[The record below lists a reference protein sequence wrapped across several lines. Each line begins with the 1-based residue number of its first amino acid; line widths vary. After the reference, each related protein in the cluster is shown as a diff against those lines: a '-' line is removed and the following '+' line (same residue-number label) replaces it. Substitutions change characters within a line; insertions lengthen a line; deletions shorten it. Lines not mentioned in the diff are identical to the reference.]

1 MPSTEQP
8 LGSPTKSALNGS
20 PRSSV
25 ESGAGGHSPFLQSLH
40 QRFRKSSSGASAQSD
55 QTVPPTDTK
64 SRNDA
69 SKEAKRYLL
78 SVVRDDWEYP
88 SLPVKRPYTPTS
100 KEPVSYCRREDGL
113 SDVESD
119 NSPHKRR
126 SRNDPYKFE
135 NPEAVADYVNERR
148 AKRRRL
154 IQEELSWN
162 LGLKNWTHQRDAWTG
177 AVKQNPLHVSSDI
190 NTHADT
196 KPQLSSTLHQRSTSD
211 STTDDSINWPLSP
224 HSPTPEN
231 SSSIDSVDF
240 QQPHSSKLPGLP
252 QFSNSTSKPLTQ
264 TPPAT
269 DYSISSEPYLPIY
282 APLFPATHILR
293 SRISP
298 PAYPTIY
305 SKVVLQSLAPN
316 IPIPLTDMTR
326 ALVQGWKTEGN
337 WPSGATQNPAGQAG
351 TLVDA
356 KAAGGRLKESAF
368 SRWRREHAHKNLGLP
383 ESVSH
388 QRGGS
393 STQNHGPA
401 RGHRKS
407 NSTKTADA
415 LAFDN
420 LNLTNGSERQGRVRK
435 SISVVKRAILGT
447 EDNIPEVEKLANGEV
462 PDIGIDFEEQEAQDA
477 EADERDRVLNR
488 GLLDVGDERKRSKG

>member
-8 LGSPTKSALNGS
+8 FSSPTKSALNGS

-25 ESGAGGHSPFLQSLH
+25 ESGAGGHSPFLHSLH
-40 QRFRKSSSGASAQSD
+40 QRFRKSSSSASAQSE

-78 SVVRDDWEYP
+78 SVVRDDWTYP
-88 SLPVKRPYTPTS
+88 SLAVKRPNTPS
-100 KEPVSYCRREDGL
+100 SREPVSYCRREDGL

-119 NSPHKRR
+119 NSPRKRR

-135 NPEAVADYVNERR
+135 NPEAVADFVNERR

-154 IQEELSWN
+154 IEEELSWN

-190 NTHADT
+190 STDAET

-240 QQPHSSKLPGLP
+240 QQLHSSKLPGLP
-252 QFSNSTSKPLTQ
+252 QFSDSAPKPLQQHTIN
-264 TPPAT
+264 A
-269 DYSISSEPYLPIY
+269 DASNEPYLPIY
-282 APLFPATHILR
+282 APIFPPTHILR
-293 SRISP
+293 SRIIP

-337 WPSGATQNPAGQAG
+337 WPPGATQNPAGQAG
-351 TLVDA
+351 TLIDA

-383 ESVSH
+383 DTVSH
-388 QRGGS
+388 RRSGS
-393 STQNHGPA
+393 GTHTNGPA

-407 NSTKTADA
+407 NSRTSADA

-447 EDNIPEVEKLANGEV
+447 EDSVPGIEKLATGEV

-477 EADERDRVLNR
+477 EADERDRVLNQ
-488 GLLDVGDERKRSKG
+488 GLLDVGDERKRWKG